1 MDQMACDSDCCVD
14 RRTSIFDHCLGGI
27 YLALGSV
34 NRFTGRFAAIC
45 STSKSYT
52 GTISDAYSHRSACT
66 KGSTCS
72 YTNPDTVTK
81 SSACAS
87 TSQDSSTP
95 PPIALFIG

>member
-14 RRTSIFDHCLGGI
+14 RCSSIVDHRLGGI

-34 NRFTGRFAAIC
+34 NGFTGRFAAIRP
-45 STSKSYT
+45 TFK
-52 GTISDAYSHRSACT
+52 SDAGAIPDSDSHSRACT
-66 KGSTCS
+66 EGDTDS

-87 TSQDSSTP
+87 ASPT
-95 PPIALFIG
+95 